1 MTHKERTDWIL
12 DIMGQINPYKRELQ
26 NRKSEYLIYNMG
38 YVTSFL
44 ASKMQEDP
52 FLAREFYKHAKE
64 HSDGKLR

>member
-12 DIMGQINPYKRELQ
+12 DIMGQINPYKRALPSD
-26 NRKSEYLIYNMG
+26 KSRYLIYNMG
-38 YVTSFL
+38 YMASFL